1 MRPSSAALIGAIAG
15 VLLVIAVRLF
25 YDFYVLDRSALSF
38 WDVWDDF
45 HFQARGLLLPATVV
59 GLAGAAIGCAS
70 WGTLTKRRVPLA
82 FRVLSWSVLG
92 GGAGFLLGVGAF
104 FGFSVLVPSRGSSDG
119 TGGIGEF
126 FRLMGMAGS
135 AMLIGVGIGAI
146 VGAVSG
152 SRRRQR
158 AEPDGRCPGDLHRQD
173 TLAKFKEAKIEDPA
187 AHFKGQDGA
196 GEGEGHALPRPARD
210 QG

>member
-92 GGAGFLLGVGAF
+92 GGAGFLLGIGAF
-104 FGFSVLVPSRGSSDG
+104 FGSSVLVPSPGSSDG

-126 FRLMGMAGS
+126 YRLMGMVGS
-135 AMLIGVGIGAI
+135 AMVIGVGIGAI

-158 AEPDGRCPGDLHRQD
+158 AEPTAEGDQ
-173 TLAKFKEAKIEDPA
+173 AGKE
-187 AHFKGQDGA
+187 
-196 GEGEGHALPRPARD
+196 RS
-210 QG
+210 

>member
-1 MRPSSAALIGAIAG
+1 MRPIAAALTGAIAG
-15 VLLVIAVRLF
+15 VLSVIAFRLF
-25 YDFYVLDRSALSF
+25 YDFYVLDQPALSF

-45 HFQARGLLLPATVV
+45 RFQARWLLLPATVA
-59 GLAGAAIGCAS
+59 GLAGAAIGCAL

-104 FGFSVLVPSRGSSDG
+104 FGSSALMPSRGSSDG
-119 TGGIGEF
+119 TGGIGAF
-126 FRLMGMAGS
+126 YCLMGMVGS
-135 AMLIGVGIGAI
+135 AMVIGMGIGAI

-158 AEPDGRCPGDLHRQD
+158 AEPTAEGDQAGVARQPRRPGSEMNDV
-173 TLAKFKEAKIEDPA
+173 DP
-187 AHFKGQDGA
+187 
-196 GEGEGHALPRPARD
+196 
-210 QG
+210 